1 MLIVRIS
8 MLISVLAI
16 KSARI
21 METHSVLVAWII
33 NFVRGLRFALIF
45 LKMVFV
51 LMLPHVLLMVN
62 QLVLAGSSIR

>member
-1 MLIVRIS
+1 MLIVRTS
-8 MLISVLAI
+8 MLISVPAI

-33 NFVRGLRFALIF
+33 YFVRGLRFALIF